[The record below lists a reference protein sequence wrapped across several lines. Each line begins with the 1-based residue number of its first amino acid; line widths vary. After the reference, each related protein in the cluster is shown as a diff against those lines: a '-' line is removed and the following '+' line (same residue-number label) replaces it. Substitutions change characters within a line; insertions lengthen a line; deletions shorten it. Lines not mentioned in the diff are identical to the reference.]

1 MHKDGIKSRVT
12 TLIHRPL
19 TRSASPS
26 IWQYFCNITVAPGA
40 AYWSSKSFLI
50 TFNAQ
55 LVNVFGI
62 SFPCASHHPAALCM
76 FRSYL
81 LLSVIA
87 VAVCNCLHMS
97 IIIKVVFGNVNVKFA
112 FPVTSPSQNGWKTPE
127 LQLWGFCSFASI
139 VDTNHIIFAY
149 RRYSICSF
157 IMQYY
162 NNIIIITAWSAF
174 LPRSGISQ
182 PLLSSSDAPWTRYRK
197 MRLIPKCSTYRL
209 EQLRSPFRKF
219 R

>member
-1 MHKDGIKSRVT
+1 MHMHKDGIKSRVT

-87 VAVCNCLHMS
+87 VVVWNCFLHATYYKSCVWKCQCKVCVSH
-97 IIIKVVFGNVNVKFA
+97 
-112 FPVTSPSQNGWKTPE
+112 NGWKTPE

-139 VDTNHIIFAY
+139 VDTNHIIFSY
-149 RRYSICSF
+149 RHYSICS
-157 IMQYY
+157 IRMQYY

-174 LPRSGISQ
+174 PPRSCISQ
-182 PLLSSSDAPWTRYRK
+182 PLLFLSDVP
-197 MRLIPKCSTYRL
+197 
-209 EQLRSPFRKF
+209 
-219 R
+219 

>member
-1 MHKDGIKSRVT
+1 MPYNYKTRPHALYMHKDGIKSRVT

-97 IIIKVVFGNVNVKFA
+97 IIIKVVFGNVNVKFVLPVSFYI
-112 FPVTSPSQNGWKTPE
+112 FPH
-127 LQLWGFCSFASI
+127 LYDC
-139 VDTNHIIFAY
+139 IFN
-149 RRYSICSF
+149 
-157 IMQYY
+157 YY
-162 NNIIIITAWSAF
+162 NF
-174 LPRSGISQ
+174 LSFYDILWMLP
-182 PLLSSSDAPWTRYRK
+182 PLDR
-197 MRLIPKCSTYRL
+197 
-209 EQLRSPFRKF
+209 
-219 R
+219 

>member
-1 MHKDGIKSRVT
+1 MSYNYKTRPHALYMHKDGIKSRVT

-81 LLSVIA
+81 LVSVIA
-87 VAVCNCLHMS
+87 VFVCNYFLHAHYYKSCVWKCQCKVCASYNIRLPEAIWGIFMS
-97 IIIKVVFGNVNVKFA
+97 RKII
-112 FPVTSPSQNGWKTPE
+112 
-127 LQLWGFCSFASI
+127 
-139 VDTNHIIFAY
+139 
-149 RRYSICSF
+149 
-157 IMQYY
+157 
-162 NNIIIITAWSAF
+162 
-174 LPRSGISQ
+174 
-182 PLLSSSDAPWTRYRK
+182 
-197 MRLIPKCSTYRL
+197 
-209 EQLRSPFRKF
+209 
-219 R
+219 

>member
-1 MHKDGIKSRVT
+1 MTQNIFKN
-12 TLIHRPL
+12 LFFRP
-19 TRSASPS
+19 
-26 IWQYFCNITVAPGA
+26 V
-40 AYWSSKSFLI
+40 LI

-112 FPVTSPSQNGWKTPE
+112 FPTEFQILANG
-127 LQLWGFCSFASI
+127 
-139 VDTNHIIFAY
+139 
-149 RRYSICSF
+149 
-157 IMQYY
+157 
-162 NNIIIITAWSAF
+162 
-174 LPRSGISQ
+174 GI
-182 PLLSSSDAPWTRYRK
+182 DNRYR
-197 MRLIPKCSTYRL
+197 
-209 EQLRSPFRKF
+209 
-219 R
+219 

>member
-112 FPVTSPSQNGWKTPE
+112 LPTISACRRLYGGFSCPERLFRSVHALSVFHKEPFLKFP
-127 LQLWGFCSFASI
+127 SF
-139 VDTNHIIFAY
+139 
-149 RRYSICSF
+149 
-157 IMQYY
+157 
-162 NNIIIITAWSAF
+162 
-174 LPRSGISQ
+174 SQ
-182 PLLSSSDAPWTRYRK
+182 PAVYFHALSVILP
-197 MRLIPKCSTYRL
+197 
-209 EQLRSPFRKF
+209 E
-219 R
+219 

>member
-1 MHKDGIKSRVT
+1 MHFLLIFLTPFVIIPKISLSFFMPYNYKTRPHALYMHKDGIKSRVT

-40 AYWSSKSFLI
+40 AYWSSKFFFCSMTQNIFFCLFLI
-50 TFNAQ
+50 MFNAQ
-55 LVNVFGI
+55 LVNVFSI

-97 IIIKVVFGNVNVKFA
+97 IIIKVVFGNVNVKFVLPVLFYIFPHLYGCA
-112 FPVTSPSQNGWKTPE
+112 FN
-127 LQLWGFCSFASI
+127 
-139 VDTNHIIFAY
+139 
-149 RRYSICSF
+149 
-157 IMQYY
+157 YY
-162 NNIIIITAWSAF
+162 NF
-174 LPRSGISQ
+174 LSFYDILWMLP
-182 PLLSSSDAPWTRYRK
+182 PLNR
-197 MRLIPKCSTYRL
+197 
-209 EQLRSPFRKF
+209 
-219 R
+219 